1 MTTKK
6 AETIK
11 LLILHE
17 SRDDAEQLMNLIRN
31 SGRATR
37 GQLIDSADTLLSA
50 LTGSQWDLMLLRP
63 EAEGMMALDCL
74 NQAKKLDKD
83 IPAILLL
90 DNNEAEDITDAL
102 QNGFEDAVPHNEEQR
117 LLLVIQRELRNL
129 SERRQRRQA
138 DFNLKEAE
146 KRCRVLL
153 DSSRDAI
160 TYVTDGMHTYAN
172 QAYLELFGYDDAEE
186 LEGMPIMDMVAPKDH
201 DNFKNFLRAYS
212 AGESDSNEFVCHGIC
227 TDGTEVQARMI
238 FSSATYDGE
247 PCTQILIRTNQ
258 ADAELAERLKEISS
272 QDLLTGLFN
281 RQHFNQELDRTLQ
294 WATSSAKTAV
304 ILYIQL
310 DNFTAIQ
317 SDVGMA
323 AADMVISDVATL
335 LRETL
340 PEGAVL
346 ARFGDEVF
354 TAIIK
359 EQTLDQG
366 AALAEKIR
374 ATLEDHMSEVQ
385 ERTIQITA
393 SIGVTLISENSD
405 NAQEVITRVHKASE
419 EVRDGRPL
427 GNGVKVFDPASIK
440 KIDATD
446 TGAIVQD
453 AIDRGLFKLLFQ
465 PVIDLRGGGGE
476 LYEAFLRMVDD
487 NGKEVSPAQF
497 LGAASQQELSEKI
510 DRWVILQSIK
520 LLAEHRANGHD
531 TRLIINI
538 TGESLRDQTLL
549 PWLSVALKA
558 ARMPSD
564 AIVFQFSESDATT
577 YLKQAKDFTRG
588 LKELHCKVSLSRF
601 GCALNPFNNLKHLEV
616 DYLKVDGSFTKE
628 LNSKESQD
636 ALKEIVAAAHAQG
649 KLTIASFVESAAM
662 LSTLWQIGVN
672 YIQGYYLQAPTEK
685 MNYDFSSDE

>member
-1 MTTKK
+1 MSKK

-50 LTGSQWDLMLLRP
+50 LNGGQWDLMLLRP
-63 EAEGMMALDCL
+63 EAEGMTALECL
-74 NQAKKLDKD
+74 QQVKKLDKD
-83 IPAILLL
+83 IPALLL
-90 DNNEAEDITDAL
+90 IDGNEAEQITEGL
-102 QNGFEDAVPHNEEQR
+102 MNGFEDVVPADDEER
-117 LLLVIQRELRNL
+117 LMLVIQRELRNL
-129 SERRQRRQA
+129 GERRGRRLA
-138 DFNLKEAE
+138 EFNLREAE
-146 KRCRVLL
+146 KRCNVLL

-172 QAYLELFGYDDAEE
+172 QAYLELFGYDDAED
-186 LEGMPIMDMVAPKDH
+186 LEGMPIMDMVSPKDH
-201 DNFKNFLRAYS
+201 ENFKNFLRAYS

-238 FSSATYDGE
+238 FTNATYDGE

-272 QDLLTGLFN
+272 QDLLTGLYN
-281 RQHFNQELDRTLQ
+281 RPYFAQELDKTLQ
-294 WATSSAKTAV
+294 WATTNSKTAV

-310 DNFTAIQ
+310 DNFAAIQ
-317 SDVGMA
+317 SDIGMA
-323 AADMVISDVATL
+323 AADMVISDIATL
-335 LRETL
+335 LKETV
-340 PEGAVL
+340 PQGAML
-346 ARFGDEVF
+346 ARFGDEIF
-354 TAIIK
+354 TVIVK
-359 EQTLDQG
+359 EKNLDQG
-366 AALAEKIR
+366 AALAESIR
-374 ATLEDHMSEVQ
+374 ARIEDHMSEVQ
-385 ERTIQITA
+385 ERTVQVTA
-393 SIGVTLISENSD
+393 SIGVTLISENSA
-405 NAQEVITRVHKASE
+405 NSEEIINRVHQASE
-419 EVRDGRPL
+419 QVREGKPL
-427 GNGVKVFDPASIK
+427 GNGVNVFDPASVK
-440 KIDATD
+440 KIDSSD
-446 TGAIVQD
+446 TAAIVQD

-487 NGKEVSPAQF
+487 NGKEVSPADF

-520 LLAEHRANGHD
+520 LLSDHRASGHD

-564 AIVFQFSESDATT
+564 AIIFQFNESDATT

-588 LKELHCKVSLSRF
+588 LRELHCKVSLSRF
-601 GCALNPFNNLKHLEV
+601 GCSLNPFNNLKHLEV
-616 DYLKVDGSFTKE
+616 DYLKIDGSFTKD
-628 LNSKESQD
+628 LGSKESQD
-636 ALKEIVAAAHAQG
+636 ALKEMVASAHAQG
-649 KLTIASFVESAAM
+649 KLTIAPFVESAAM